1 MGFHANVIG
10 VNGDGFQISTNS
22 LRARFLAVVVAIDL
36 AIAGCASPPLAP
48 EHPPRAEP
56 LVLTRKADRP
66 LIAFVLGG
74 GGARGFAHTGV
85 LKVLDDAGIRADLVV
100 GTSAGSL
107 VGALY
112 AGGIRNNELL
122 ETALAVQR
130 EELIDFVFPHR
141 GFIEGNRLQ
150 AYIDKAL
157 KGRLIEQLDIPF
169 VAVATE
175 LASGRLVAFTRGD
188 AGMAVRASCSV
199 PVVFQP
205 TVIRGSEYADG
216 GLVSPVPVR
225 VARESGADLVIA
237 VDVSRQPDEHKGL
250 GTSAAMLGHA
260 FVVMEHALAQEETK
274 LADVVIRPDLA
285 KVPATDL
292 AARSEAIRA
301 GEDAARAALPQIR
314 SLIAERTVTRSGA
327 GFRD

>member
-1 MGFHANVIG
+1 MARSGTLLRPATAIVLAL
-10 VNGDGFQISTNS
+10 S
-22 LRARFLAVVVAIDL
+22 LGMT
-36 AIAGCASPPLAP
+36 GCASLPPPP
-48 EHPPRAEP
+48 EHPPSAEA

-74 GGARGFAHTGV
+74 GGARGFAHAGV
-85 LKVLDDAGIRADLVV
+85 LKVLDDGGIRANLVV

-112 AGGIRNNELL
+112 AGGIRNDELL

-130 EELIDFVFPHR
+130 EELVDFVFPHR

-150 AYIDKAL
+150 TYIDKAL

-175 LASGRLVAFTRGD
+175 LATGKLVAFTRGD
-188 AGMAVRASCSV
+188 TGMAVRASCSV

-205 TVIRGSEYADG
+205 TPIRGIEYVDG
-216 GLVSPVPVR
+216 GLVSPVPVK

-250 GTSAAMLGHA
+250 GSTAAMLSHA
-260 FVVMEHALAQEETK
+260 FVVMEHALAQEESK
-274 LADVVIRPDLA
+274 LADVVIRPNLA
-285 KVPATDL
+285 KVRATDL
-292 AARSEAIRA
+292 AARGQAIAA
-301 GEDAARAALPQIR
+301 GEEAARAALPQIR
-314 SLIAERTVTRSGA
+314 SLIAARSGA
-327 GFRD
+327 NRGR

>member
-1 MGFHANVIG
+1 MTRSETLLRPVAAIVLAL
-10 VNGDGFQISTNS
+10 S
-22 LRARFLAVVVAIDL
+22 LG
-36 AIAGCASPPLAP
+36 IAGCASLPPPP
-48 EHPPRAEP
+48 EHPPLAEP
-56 LVLTRKADRP
+56 LVLIRKGDRP

-74 GGARGFAHTGV
+74 GGARGFAHAGV

-112 AGGIRNNELL
+112 AGGIRSDELL

-130 EELIDFVFPHR
+130 EELVDFVFPHR

-150 AYIDKAL
+150 TYIDKAL
-157 KGRLIEQLDIPF
+157 NGRLIEQLDIPF

-175 LASGRLVAFTRGD
+175 LGTGRLVAFTRGD
-188 AGMAVRASCSV
+188 TGMAVRASCSV

-205 TVIRGSEYADG
+205 TAIRGSEYVDG

-237 VDVSRQPDEHKGL
+237 VDVSRQPAEQKEL
-250 GTSAAMLGHA
+250 GTSAAMLSQA
-260 FVVMEHALAQEETK
+260 FVVMEHALAQQETK

-285 KVPATDL
+285 KVRPTDL
-292 AARSEAIRA
+292 AARGQAIAA

-314 SLIAERTVTRSGA
+314 SLIAERTAIRFG
-327 GFRD
+327 GNPGR

>member
-1 MGFHANVIG
+1 MKG
-10 VNGDGFQISTNS
+10 VEGVGNRLGPQ
-22 LRARFLAVVVAIDL
+22 FLAIVL
-36 AIAGCASPPLAP
+36 ALSLEIAGCASPPLAP

-112 AGGIRNNELL
+112 AGGIRNNELV

-205 TVIRGSEYADG
+205 TVIRGSEYVDG
-216 GLVSPVPVR
+216 GLVSPVPVKI
-225 VARESGADLVIA
+225 ARESGADLVIA

-292 AARSEAIRA
+292 AARGQAIKA

>member
-1 MGFHANVIG
+1 MARSGTLLRPTAALAL
-10 VNGDGFQISTNS
+10 S
-22 LRARFLAVVVAIDL
+22 LG
-36 AIAGCASPPLAP
+36 IAGCASLSPAP
-48 EHPPRAEP
+48 EHPPSAEA
-56 LVLTRKADRP
+56 LVLARKADRP

-74 GGARGFAHTGV
+74 GGARGFAHAGV

-112 AGGIRNNELL
+112 AGGIRNDELL

-150 AYIDKAL
+150 TYIDKAL

-175 LASGRLVAFTRGD
+175 LAGGRLVAFTRGD

-205 TVIRGSEYADG
+205 TPIRGIEYVDG
-216 GLVSPVPVR
+216 GLVSPVPVK
-225 VARESGADLVIA
+225 VARASGADLVIA
-237 VDVSRQPDEHKGL
+237 VDVSRQPDEQKSL
-250 GTSAAMLGHA
+250 DSTAAMLNHA
-260 FVVMEHALAQEETK
+260 FVVMEHALAQEESK
-274 LADVVIRPDLA
+274 LADVVIRPNLA
-285 KVPATDL
+285 KVRATDL
-292 AARSEAIRA
+292 AARAQAIAA
-301 GEDAARAALPQIR
+301 GEDAARAALAQIR
-314 SLIAERTVTRSGA
+314 SLIAERTLTRSGGNA
-327 GFRD
+327 GR

>member
-1 MGFHANVIG
+1 MSRSGTLLRPPAAIVLAL
-10 VNGDGFQISTNS
+10 S
-22 LRARFLAVVVAIDL
+22 LAACTSLP
-36 AIAGCASPPLAP
+36 PPL
-48 EHPPRAEP
+48 EHPPSAEA

-74 GGARGFAHTGV
+74 GGARGFAHAGV

-112 AGGIRNNELL
+112 AGGIRNDELL

-130 EELIDFVFPHR
+130 DELVDFVFPHR

-150 AYIDKAL
+150 TYIDKAL

-175 LASGRLVAFTRGD
+175 LATGKLVAFTRGD
-188 AGMAVRASCSV
+188 TGMAVRASCSV
-199 PVVFQP
+199 PVIFQP
-205 TVIRGSEYADG
+205 TAIRGSEYVDG
-216 GLVSPVPVR
+216 GLVSPVPVK

-237 VDVSRQPDEHKGL
+237 VDVSRQPDEHKEL
-250 GTSAAMLGHA
+250 GSTAAMLSHA
-260 FVVMEHALAQEETK
+260 FVVMEHALAQEESK
-274 LADVVIRPDLA
+274 LADVVIRPNLA
-285 KVPATDL
+285 KVRATDL
-292 AARSEAIRA
+292 AARGQAIAA
-301 GEDAARAALPQIR
+301 GEEAARAALPQIR
-314 SLIAERTVTRSGA
+314 SLIAARSGA
-327 GFRD
+327 NRGR